1 MADPTDS
8 DAPQEPRAR
17 RRGRRPAGE
26 NTRETI
32 LTAARRLFLAEGY
45 DRVSMRAIA
54 REAGVDP
61 ALVHHY
67 FDGKPD
73 LFMASVIAGGVS
85 PVRELARI
93 ADADASELG
102 GRVANAFLNVWDS
115 PQAQGAFASVL
126 QMATSPDEGASPIR
140 EFVVAEILARVPKQC
155 DDPVEAD
162 RRAQMM
168 ASQLLGIAVARYVL
182 KLPMIAEATQQQL
195 VDWAGPSLQCCLE
208 GCDIPIAGSGRPA
221 LLDGESSA

>member
-1 MADPTDS
+1 MWTISTDE
-8 DAPQEPRAR
+8 ALR
-17 RRGRRPAGE
+17 
-26 NTRETI
+26 
-32 LTAARRLFLAEGY
+32 
-45 DRVSMRAIA
+45 IA
-54 REAGVDP
+54 REAVEDQDPRHMIYHVDP
-61 ALVHHY
+61 AVRAGRQ
-67 FDGKPD
+67 FWKVTG
-73 LFMASVIAGGVS
+73 ASVIAGGVS
-85 PVRELARI
+85 PVRELARM

-102 GRVANAFLNVWDS
+102 GRVANAFLKVWDS

-195 VDWAGPSLQCCLE
+195 VDWAGPSLQCCIE
-208 GCDIPIAGSGRPA
+208 GCDIPIAGRGRPA
-221 LLDGESSA
+221 LLDGESFA